1 MCLACSEFNC
11 AHTGANIAAKIA
23 EVISKYGLE
32 TKVMAMV
39 TDGASSMIKV
49 TFLFHLSYSLVVM
62 SLFLGVS

>member
-1 MCLACSEFNC
+1 MCSACSEFNC

-49 TFLFHLSYSLVVM
+49 TFPSYFKLFFGSYDPYL
-62 SLFLGVS
+62 

>member
-1 MCLACSEFNC
+1 MHSACSEFNC
-11 AHTGANIAAKIA
+11 SHTGANIAAKLA

-49 TFLFHLSYSLVVM
+49 TFHFHILSYSWVVM
-62 SLFLGVS
+62 F